1 MSLTRLRV
9 TKVAKSSHVFSM
21 PMTHIDLQLF
31 DRRTQEVHTAVL
43 TQDLASAAAGPG
55 SYLHLLGQ
63 VNS

>member
-1 MSLTRLRV
+1 
-9 TKVAKSSHVFSM
+9 M